1 MLRVLAQRTAPQLA
15 RSAVRTTA
23 LRGFATF
30 GAVPKKSRFIARYA
44 GAPTAHTSFVVR
56 RMTDGRRRP
65 PARQNRWLQTIH
77 NHTAS
82 ETLQAKNS
90 RLPTGRER
98 RHGRKIR

>member
-44 GAPTAHTSFVVR
+44 E
-56 RMTDGRRRP
+56 RRRRARTVVVHRITRVRHQPHNKAKP
-65 PARQNRWLQTIH
+65 PLA
-77 NHTAS
+77 NHF
-82 ETLQAKNS
+82 
-90 RLPTGRER
+90 
-98 RHGRKIR
+98 H

>member
-44 GAPTAHTSFVVR
+44 ERRRRARTVVVR
-56 RMTDGRRRP
+56 RMADGRRRP
-65 PARQNRWLQTIH
+65 PARQKRCSQT
-77 NHTAS
+77 TF
-82 ETLQAKNS
+82 
-90 RLPTGRER
+90 
-98 RHGRKIR
+98 

>member
-65 PARQNRWLQTIH
+65 PARQNRRLQTIH
-77 NHTAS
+77 NQCGFRDAS
-82 ETLQAKNS
+82 SEEFPPPN
-90 RLPTGRER
+90 G
-98 RHGRKIR
+98 

>member
-44 GAPTAHTSFVVR
+44 ERRLRTHILRRAAH
-56 RMTDGRRRP
+56 DGRPP
-65 PARQNRWLQTIH
+65 PAAREAKPLLA
-77 NHTAS
+77 NHV
-82 ETLQAKNS
+82 Q
-90 RLPTGRER
+90 
-98 RHGRKIR
+98 

>member
-44 GAPTAHTSFVVR
+44 ERRRRARTFVVR

-65 PARQNRWLQTIH
+65 AARQKRCLQTTRDQNLPRRFKRRIS
-77 NHTAS
+77 AS
-82 ETLQAKNS
+82 QRAEDVATVAKN
-90 RLPTGRER
+90 
-98 RHGRKIR
+98 

>member
-44 GAPTAHTSFVVR
+44 E
-56 RMTDGRRRP
+56 RRRRARTFIV
-65 PARQNRWLQTIH
+65 PA
-77 NHTAS
+77 
-82 ETLQAKNS
+82 
-90 RLPTGRER
+90 
-98 RHGRKIR
+98 